1 MHNRRNLS
9 RNSSVGVFGPP
20 IGKKCVI
27 FVDDVNMPLK
37 EEYGAQPPIEL
48 LRQWFDHEM
57 WYERKE
63 IVPMKLI
70 EIQVIINV
78 SLSILLLGIVL

>member
-1 MHNRRNLS
+1 
-9 RNSSVGVFGPP
+9 
-20 IGKKCVI
+20 
-27 FVDDVNMPLK
+27 MPLK

-48 LRQWFDHEM
+48 LRQWFDHEI

-70 EIQVIINV
+70 EIQVNFCP
-78 SLSILLLGIVL
+78 SLNSVYYEFYFLTNSSCVLCVLRVAAEMP